1 MLDRFKTLVSYG
13 LYLLSVAT
21 LALLI
26 GGSERTLASDTELG
40 TATPS
45 NLMRVTVSESDTDIG
60 IAFRIPSTVSLAKDL
75 EVGGYTGFYEVE
87 VMSLGEGDCLIIEPD
102 EELELRQEGKEPI
115 KAIVDQRET
124 EFSEA
129 KTVEGQIRVYEGERL
144 SAGIWAGSFSFNIT
158 TVKNKNGVQHS
169 VDKDNDSTNDETFD
183 NINMSESDVSEEIIS
198 SSESGVIVE
207 VADEENI
214 ESLEELEIGTAEIE
228 SSEIESTETESTK
241 EVEFIEIES
250 TEDIEVDS
258 SEVESAEPE
267 SIEEVESAEEL
278 ETETTESTESI
289 ETESVEIEGL
299 GEIKSDDGVLK
310 ENEIWES

>member
-45 NLMRVTVSESDTDIG
+45 NAVRVTVSESDTDIG

-87 VMSLGEGDCLIIEPD
+87 VISLGEGDCLIIEPD

-115 KAIVDQRET
+115 RAIVDQRET

-158 TVKNKNGVQHS
+158 TVKNENGVQHS

-183 NINMSESDVSEEIIS
+183 SINMSEPDVSGEMIS

-214 ESLEELEIGTAEIE
+214 ESSEELESESVERESTEEVGRLEELETEFAESE
-228 SSEIESTETESTK
+228 STEIESTES
-241 EVEFIEIES
+241 
-250 TEDIEVDS
+250 
-258 SEVESAEPE
+258 E
-267 SIEEVESAEEL
+267 SIEEVEGAEEL

-310 ENEIWES
+310 ENEVWES

>member
-26 GGSERTLASDTELG
+26 GGSKRTLADTEMEI
-40 TATPS
+40 ATPS
-45 NLMRVTVSESDTDIG
+45 NLMRVTEGENDTDIG
-60 IAFRIPSTVSLAKDL
+60 ITFRIPSTVSLAKDL

-214 ESLEELEIGTAEIE
+214 ESSEELESE
-228 SSEIESTETESTK
+228 SVERESTEIVSAKPESTE

-250 TEDIEVDS
+250 TEGIEIKS
-258 SEVESAEPE
+258 TEIESTEPE
-267 SIEEVESAEEL
+267 STEEVESAEEL

-299 GEIKSDDGVLK
+299 GEIKVMM
-310 ENEIWES
+310 EY